1 MHRYVK
7 MIKNLKMRDISY
19 LLFFISGSSFS
30 FSFSLFNQNNAI
42 RTAALNGGRKRGILG
57 ELEFMN
63 MFARRMQ
70 LQRQIGH
77 GLNISSM

>member
-1 MHRYVK
+1 MYRYTCMR
-7 MIKNLKMRDISY
+7 MIKNLKISY
-19 LLFFISGSSFS
+19 LFLYFWFIIFFFK
-30 FSFSLFNQNNAI
+30 FSLFNQNDAI
-42 RTAALNGGRKRGILG
+42 RTAALKGGRKRGILG